1 MALESGPRTVVVTG
15 GAAGIGRGVVERFVA
30 AGDHVIAL
38 DRDAEALSALESAF
52 GGQTP
57 VPTGTEQHPAADPGA
72 GRPPAVDVGA
82 GRPSAVDAGADQDPT
97 AEPGQPG
104 QPGQPGGADAG
115 AVASSAVLGGR
126 VTGVQVDVSDRAA
139 LASVAE
145 EIGAVDVLV
154 CAAGIQR
161 YGTVVDTPPS
171 VFDEVMAVNVGGVFF
186 ACQAFVPKLPR
197 GGSVVVV
204 ASVQAYAAQTSVA
217 AYSMGKGALLSLVR
231 AMAVDHAPD
240 GIRVNAVCPGSVDT
254 PMLRTSAAQFAGDR
268 STDDV
273 VAEWGRS
280 HPLGRVATPGEV
292 AEVVYFLS
300 SPAASF
306 VTGADVKVDGGLT
319 AGLPVVLPEG
329 AK

>member
-1 MALESGPRTVVVTG
+1 MALASGARAVVVTG
-15 GAAGIGRGVVERFVA
+15 GAAGIGRGAVERFVQ
-30 AGDHVIAL
+30 AGDRVFVL
-38 DRDAEALSALESAF
+38 DRDADALTALEAEL
-52 GGQTP
+52 GEL
-57 VPTGTEQHPAADPGA
+57 VTGLV
-72 GRPPAVDVGA
+72 VDVG
-82 GRPSAVDAGADQDPT
+82 
-97 AEPGQPG
+97 
-104 QPGQPGGADAG
+104 
-115 AVASSAVLGGR
+115 
-126 VTGVQVDVSDRAA
+126 DRDA
-139 LASVAE
+139 LATAAAQVGELLAQERGGDSTVADDQR
-145 EIGAVDVLV
+145 IDALV

-171 VFDEVMAVNVGGVFF
+171 VFDEVIAVNVAGVFF
-186 ACQAFVPKLPR
+186 ACQSFVPKIPR

-204 ASVQAYAAQTSVA
+204 SSVQAYAAQKSVA

-231 AMAVDHAPD
+231 AMAVDHAAD

-254 PMLRTSAAQFAGDR
+254 PMLRTSAEQFGGGR

-292 AEVVYFLS
+292 AEVIHFLA
-300 SPAASF
+300 SPAAAF

-319 AGLPVVLPEG
+319 AGLAVVLPED

>member
-1 MALESGPRTVVVTG
+1 MSQDPGATLGGEVQSAASGGVGGRRTVVVTG
-15 GAAGIGRGVVERFVA
+15 GAAGIGRGAVERFVA
-30 AGDHVIAL
+30 AGDQVVAL
-38 DRDAEALSALESAF
+38 DRDADALASLQDEL
-52 GGQTP
+52 GVRGI
-57 VPTGTEQHPAADPGA
+57 
-72 GRPPAVDVGA
+72 AVDVG
-82 GRPSAVDAGADQDPT
+82 
-97 AEPGQPG
+97 
-104 QPGQPGGADAG
+104 
-115 AVASSAVLGGR
+115 
-126 VTGVQVDVSDRAA
+126 DRGA
-139 LASVAE
+139 LAAAAEQFDSVE
-145 EIGAVDVLV
+145 VLV

-161 YGTVVDTPPS
+161 YGTVVDTPPA

-204 ASVQAYAAQTSVA
+204 SSVQAYAAQTSVA

-231 AMAVDHAPD
+231 AMAVDHAAD

-254 PMLRTSAAQFAGDR
+254 PMLRTSAAQFGGGR
-268 STDDV
+268 STDEV

-292 AEVVYFLS
+292 AEVIHFLA
-300 SPAASF
+300 SPGAAF

-319 AGLPVVLPEG
+319 AGLAVVLPED

>member
-1 MALESGPRTVVVTG
+1 MSRTVVVTG
-15 GAAGIGRGVVERFVA
+15 GAAGIGRAAVERFVA
-30 AGDHVIAL
+30 AGDHVVVL
-38 DRDAEALSALESAF
+38 DRDAEALSSLEQEL
-52 GGQTP
+52 GVQGIP
-57 VPTGTEQHPAADPGA
+57 
-72 GRPPAVDVGA
+72 VDVA
-82 GRPSAVDAGADQDPT
+82 
-97 AEPGQPG
+97 
-104 QPGQPGGADAG
+104 
-115 AVASSAVLGGR
+115 
-126 VTGVQVDVSDRAA
+126 DRAA
-139 LASVAE
+139 LAGAAE
-145 EIGAVDVLV
+145 QLKSRTQPMPLAAGVGVGGVDVLV
-154 CAAGIQR
+154 CAAGVQR
-161 YGTVVDTPPS
+161 YGTVVDTAPE
-171 VFDEVMAVNVGGVFF
+171 VFDEVVGVNVGGVFF
-186 ACQAFVPKLPR
+186 ACGAFVPLMGR

-204 ASVQAYAAQTSVA
+204 SSVQAYAAQRNVA

-231 AMAVDHAPD
+231 AMAVDHADD

-254 PMLRTSAAQFAGDR
+254 PMLRTSAAQFSGGR

-306 VTGADVKVDGGLT
+306 MTGADVKVDGGLT

>member
-1 MALESGPRTVVVTG
+1 MQQQFNAAASGGGTGGGRTIVVTG
-15 GAAGIGRGVVERFVA
+15 GAAGIGRGAVERFVA
-30 AGDHVIAL
+30 AGDRVVAL
-38 DRDAEALSALESAF
+38 DRDAAAL
-52 GGQTP
+52 
-57 VPTGTEQHPAADPGA
+57 ADLG
-72 GRPPAVDVGA
+72 
-82 GRPSAVDAGADQDPT
+82 DQ
-97 AEPGQPG
+97 
-104 QPGQPGGADAG
+104 
-115 AVASSAVLGGR
+115 

-145 EIGAVDVLV
+145 QVGPVDALV
-154 CAAGIQR
+154 CAAGVQR
-161 YGTVVDTPPS
+161 YGTVVDTPYA
-171 VFDEVMAVNVGGVFF
+171 VYDEVMAVNVGGVFF
-186 ACQAFVPKLPR
+186 ACRAFVPKLPR

-204 ASVQAYAAQTSVA
+204 ASVQAYAAQKSVA

-231 AMAVDHAPD
+231 AMAVDHADD

-254 PMLRTSAAQFAGDR
+254 PMLRTSAAQFGGGR

-292 AEVVYFLS
+292 AEVIYFLS

-306 VTGADVKVDGGLT
+306 MTGADVKVDGGLT
-319 AGLPVVLPEG
+319 AGLPVVLPED